1 MVSSKLP
8 FVFAMAVVV
17 ASLIAI
23 TTMPKSPRLSVAETD
38 DPIYRPAF
46 LLVY

>member
-1 MVSSKLP
+1 MVPKKLP
-8 FVFAMAVVV
+8 LIFAMAVVV

-23 TTMPKSPRLSVAETD
+23 TTMPKGTRVSVAVTD

>member
-1 MVSSKLP
+1 MVSRKLP